1 MAISKI
7 LWILGGGVMEF
18 GKLGLTLALTK
29 RQVGI
34 GIGLGIGCVTLLGL
48 GLLIAHDQR
57 QGAIAVDQ
65 RSMDQIAVNQKN
77 DPKSIAV
84 VSASQA
90 SINEQALLRSLP
102 QWEGKLTTPTAPET
116 IAFTNP
122 DDRLRQVKVG
132 RSDPFAPTESL
143 VVQVSSD
150 NGLENN
156 LVPSN
161 AQSKDPQGLSPLGLP
176 TGVSELLFLP
186 QTPSP
191 TASLPIVTVDSAGLA
206 PLSPKDLSPKDLSPT
221 PLSPTHLAD
230 QMEIKGVVELENQ
243 WQAIVREP
251 KSTQSKTVRAGDAL
265 AGGQVKVRR
274 IERSSNG
281 VLQIVLE
288 QNGIEVIRPIS

>member
-1 MAISKI
+1 
-7 LWILGGGVMEF
+7 MEF
-18 GKLGLTLALTK
+18 GKSGLTLGLTQRTLG
-29 RQVGI
+29 V
-34 GIGLGIGCVTLLGL
+34 GIGCVTLLGL
-48 GLLIAHDQR
+48 GLLTAYPQR
-57 QGAIAVDQ
+57 QGKMALDQSDRPETIATA
-65 RSMDQIAVNQKN
+65 STSSN
-77 DPKSIAV
+77 
-84 VSASQA
+84 SALSQA
-90 SINEQALLRSLP
+90 TPDDQALLRSLP
-102 QWEGKLTTPTAPET
+102 QWDSKVSTPET
-116 IAFTNP
+116 IGFTNP

-161 AQSKDPQGLSPLGLP
+161 AQSKDSLGTSAGFTLPPLS
-176 TGVSELLFLP
+176 SELLFLP
-186 QTPSP
+186 QAHSPSVS
-191 TASLPIVTVDSAGLA
+191 TASLPPVTVDSTG
-206 PLSPKDLSPKDLSPT
+206 LSPLPANSLPFSPSELSA

>member
-1 MAISKI
+1 VDF
-7 LWILGGGVMEF
+7 GGGVMEF

-29 RQVGI
+29 RQMGI
-34 GIGLGIGCVTLLGL
+34 GIGIGIGCVTLLGL

-57 QGAIAVDQ
+57 QGGIAVDQ
-65 RSMDQIAVNQKN
+65 RSVDQIALDQKN
-77 DPKSIAV
+77 DPKSIAGA
-84 VSASQA
+84 SASQA

-102 QWEGKLTTPTAPET
+102 QWDAKLTTPTAPET
-116 IAFTNP
+116 IAFTTP

-161 AQSKDPQGLSPLGLP
+161 AQAKDPQGLSPLGLP

-191 TASLPIVTVDSAGLA
+191 TASLPIVPVNSAGLA
-206 PLSPKDLSPKDLSPT
+206 PLSPKDLSPT